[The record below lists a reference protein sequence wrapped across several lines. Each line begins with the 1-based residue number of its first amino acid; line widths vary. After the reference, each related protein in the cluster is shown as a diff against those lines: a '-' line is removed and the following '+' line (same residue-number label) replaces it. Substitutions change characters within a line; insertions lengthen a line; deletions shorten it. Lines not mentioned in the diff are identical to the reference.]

1 MLFVLLL
8 FTALPCSTTTIPS
21 CNALQATAA
30 DWPQWRGPLRDG
42 ISRESGWRTEA
53 KAKDL
58 WRVNVGLGYS
68 SVSIA
73 HRLLYTMGYDAD
85 LGLDVVFCLDAFTG
99 EVVWDFAYPA
109 EIWNYLHRG
118 GTLTTPS
125 VHGDVV
131 FTVNREGNFFCFDA
145 KTGEVRASRNL
156 VEELGVEPPTWGF
169 AASPLVLEN
178 SLILNLGRVVALD
191 PDTLKVRWVSENYGH
206 AYSTPMDFELDGKPC
221 LAVFNGKGLV
231 VLDRATGEEL
241 YAYEWKTRQDI
252 NVATPIVD
260 GRRIFISSGL
270 NHGCAMVELR
280 KEDVSV
286 VWESK
291 VMRNYMS
298 GCVLH
303 EGHLYGFDE
312 TIFKCVDLQG
322 DEQWR
327 LRGDG
332 RGAFLLAGD
341 RLILADSG
349 DLIIAKAIP
358 EEYAELSRTTL
369 FEDGENWTPP
379 VLVGGLMYVRN
390 NLGELVCRDHRE
402 P

>member
-1 MLFVLLL
+1 
-8 FTALPCSTTTIPS
+8 
-21 CNALQATAA
+21 
-30 DWPQWRGPLRDG
+30 
-42 ISRESGWRTEA
+42 
-53 KAKDL
+53 
-58 WRVNVGLGYS
+58 
-68 SVSIA
+68 
-73 HRLLYTMGYDAD
+73 
-85 LGLDVVFCLDAFTG
+85 
-99 EVVWDFAYPA
+99 
-109 EIWNYLHRG
+109 
-118 GTLTTPS
+118 
-125 VHGDVV
+125 
-131 FTVNREGNFFCFDA
+131 
-145 KTGEVRASRNL
+145 
-156 VEELGVEPPTWGF
+156 
-169 AASPLVLEN
+169 
-178 SLILNLGRVVALD
+178 
-191 PDTLKVRWVSENYGH
+191 
-206 AYSTPMDFELDGKPC
+206 
-221 LAVFNGKGLV
+221 
-231 VLDRATGEEL
+231 
-241 YAYEWKTRQDI
+241 
-252 NVATPIVD
+252 
-260 GRRIFISSGL
+260 
-270 NHGCAMVELR
+270 MVELR

-291 VMRNYMS
+291 VIRNYMS